1 MTATIAHAGWRADR
15 LMGRLGDLLRARP
28 EIITAILCGIVLA
41 IGQRGPDL
49 PAQAY
54 RVFLVRHHGLV
65 AYDTH
70 WYDGHPLPGYSLIF
84 PPLAAFIGARLLGAL
99 ACVAG
104 TAAFARLLRGRNR
117 TGDDLAIIWFAV
129 ISVVDLIVGRLPFAL
144 GFTFGIGALV
154 AVRERR
160 PIWSWPLAIACAC
173 SSPLAGAFLLIGAAA
188 WWFEARWRVL
198 PLAGSLFGI
207 GAAAVFGEG
216 GWFPFEWTGLL
227 VILLLCVGGLVLIPR
242 DQRLLR
248 RAFLVYGAASI
259 AVFPWHNPIGGNM
272 IRLGA
277 ILGGPLMALGL
288 MRAGPRVL
296 RLDKRA
302 VLGVC
307 SVPLLIWGFAPLP
320 TAFAVGRDNPSAHA
334 SYYAGLLRYLNAH
347 NADEG
352 RLEVPLTNSR
362 WEADYLA
369 AKIPLARGW
378 ERQLDRGQN
387 DVLYNDHLSAQTYHS
402 WLLDNAVR
410 WVALPDVQLDASE
423 VGEGKLL
430 GDHTPSYL
438 QLVWQ
443 DKHWKL
449 WQVRDAQPLVR
460 GPATLV
466 DLGISSID
474 LNATSAGT
482 AVVLVRWTRFW
493 RVTSGQACVGPSP
506 QGWTQV
512 TMTQPGPITIEAQV
526 GLGTLAGG
534 GNQGS
539 CNIGSPGD
547 G

>member
-1 MTATIAHAGWRADR
+1 MTVTIAHAGWRTDR
-15 LMGRLGDLLRARP
+15 LLARSWELLRARP

-54 RVFLVRHHGLV
+54 RVFLVREHGLV
-65 AYDTH
+65 TYDTH

-84 PPLAAFIGARLLGAL
+84 PPLAAFVGARLLGAL

-104 TAAFARLLRGRNR
+104 TAAFARLIRGRAR
-117 TGDDLAIIWFAV
+117 TGDDLAIVWFAV

-144 GFTFGIGALV
+144 GFTLGIGALV

-160 PIWSWPLAIACAC
+160 PVWGWLLAIACAC
-173 SSPLAGAFLLIGAAA
+173 ASPLAGAFLLVAAAA
-188 WWFEARWRVL
+188 WWFDVKWRVM
-198 PLAGSLFGI
+198 PLAGTLIGI

-216 GWFPFEWTGLL
+216 GWFPFVWTALL
-227 VILLLCVGGLVLIPR
+227 IIMLVCVGGLILIPR

-248 RAFLVYGAASI
+248 RGLLVYGCASI
-259 AVFPWHNPIGGNM
+259 ALFPWHNPIGGNM

-277 ILGGPLMALGL
+277 ILGGPVIALGL

-296 RLDKRA
+296 GFDKRV

-307 SVPLLIWGFAPLP
+307 SIPLLIWGFAPLP
-320 TAFAVGRDNPSAHA
+320 TAFAVGRDNPSAHGA
-334 SYYAGLLRYLNAH
+334 YYSGLLRYLTAH

-369 AKIPLARGW
+369 AKVPLARGW

-387 DVLYNDHLSAQTYHS
+387 DVLYNSHLSAAAYHK
-402 WLLDNAVR
+402 WLLDNGVR
-410 WVALPDVQLDASE
+410 WVALPDVALDNSE
-423 VGEGKLL
+423 VGEGRLL

-443 DKHWKL
+443 NAHWKL

-466 DLGISSID
+466 NLGFSSMD
-474 LNATSAGT
+474 LNATHAGT
-482 AVVLVRWTRFW
+482 AVVLIRWTKFW
-493 RVTSGQACVGPSP
+493 RVTEGDACVAPSP
-506 QGWTQV
+506 DGWTMV
-512 TMTQPGPITIEAQV
+512 TMKQPGLIRIEAQV
-526 GLGTLAGG
+526 GIASLTGSSDE
-534 GNQGS
+534 GS
-539 CNIGSPGD
+539 CSSSG
-547 G
+547 

>member
-1 MTATIAHAGWRADR
+1 MTVTIAHAGWRADR
-15 LMGRLGDLLRARP
+15 LLARLGDLLRARP

-154 AVRERR
+154 AIRERR
-160 PIWSWPLAIACAC
+160 RIWGWLLAIACAC
-173 SSPLAGAFLLIGAAA
+173 ASPLAGAFLLVAAAA
-188 WWFEARWRVL
+188 WWLNIRWRVL
-198 PLAGSLFGI
+198 PLAGSLVGI

-216 GWFPFEWTGLL
+216 GWFPFDWTALL
-227 VILLLCVGGLVLIPR
+227 IILLLCGGGLILIPR

-248 RAFLVYGAASI
+248 NGLMVYGAASI

-277 ILGGPLMALGL
+277 ILGGPLIALGI
-288 MRAGPRVL
+288 MRARPRVL
-296 RLDKRA
+296 GIDRRII
-302 VLGVC
+302 LGIC
-307 SVPLLIWGFAPLP
+307 SIPLLIWGFAPLP

-334 SYYAGLLRYLNAH
+334 SYYTGLLRYLNAH

-369 AKIPLARGW
+369 AKVPLARGW

-387 DVLYNDHLSAQTYHS
+387 DVLYNDHLSARAYHQ

-410 WVALPDVQLDASE
+410 WVAMPDVALDNSE
-423 VGEGKLL
+423 VGEARLL

-443 DKHWKL
+443 NKHWKL

-466 DLGISSID
+466 NLGISTMQ
-474 LNATSAGT
+474 LNATKAGT

-493 RVTSGQACVGPSP
+493 QVTSGDACVAPSP
-506 QGWTQV
+506 DGWTQV
-512 TMTQPGPITIEAQV
+512 TMMRPGPITIEAQV

-534 GNQGS
+534 GSDGS
-539 CNIGSPGD
+539 CHTGSPG
-547 G
+547 